1 MGRRGPVRYLVAGGG
16 VAGTLAAQEIRKGD
30 PAGGIHIVGEEP
42 GPLYNRT
49 LLSKEFLL
57 GADPGRIVL
66 KDASFYERRGIELE
80 AGTRVL
86 AVDVARREA
95 RLSDGSLQPFE
106 KLLLATGAEPVIPPL
121 EGSQAEGVCVLRSL
135 AHAAEIRQRAASA
148 DRAVCVG
155 GGFIGV
161 ETACALV
168 ELGLAVDL
176 IFLEPH
182 PWAALLPEPI
192 ARLVTTRLVE
202 GGVRLHPRTALAGFA
217 RERDALS
224 GVRLAGGARL
234 PARLAVLG
242 LGARPAAAF
251 LNGSGIPVA
260 RGVLTGP
267 SLETGV
273 PGVYAAGDV
282 AEVAPADGGPPRLGG
297 HWSTAQSQGRVA
309 GANLGGRVPPLVH
322 DAVPFFDT
330 RVFDLELAFVGDPRP
345 DRPFV
350 LHGSLA
356 RRRCIAFF
364 VSGER
369 LVGTVHVNHPDGVP
383 AAVDVVGSGRS
394 VDPRAL
400 EEYGLAGPAPATRG
414 VSS

>member
-1 MGRRGPVRYLVAGGG
+1 
-16 VAGTLAAQEIRKGD
+16 
-30 PAGGIHIVGEEP
+30 
-42 GPLYNRT
+42 
-49 LLSKEFLL
+49 
-57 GADPGRIVL
+57 
-66 KDASFYERRGIELE
+66 
-80 AGTRVL
+80 
-86 AVDVARREA
+86 
-95 RLSDGSLQPFE
+95 
-106 KLLLATGAEPVIPPL
+106 
-121 EGSQAEGVCVLRSL
+121 
-135 AHAAEIRQRAASA
+135 
-148 DRAVCVG
+148 
-155 GGFIGV
+155 
-161 ETACALV
+161 
-168 ELGLAVDL
+168 
-176 IFLEPH
+176 
-182 PWAALLPEPI
+182 
-192 ARLVTTRLVE
+192 
-202 GGVRLHPRTALAGFA
+202 
-217 RERDALS
+217 
-224 GVRLAGGARL
+224 
-234 PARLAVLG
+234 
-242 LGARPAAAF
+242 
-251 LNGSGIPVA
+251 
-260 RGVLTGP
+260 
-267 SLETGV
+267 V